1 MALPT
6 IVGKGWIFKFAFER
20 EGVHTIETLTTEL
33 NGIVLNAG
41 TINTIDN
48 VNLEFTK
55 QEYVIMAT
63 KKTNKQA
70 DIQQLYTEQGR
81 LDAHATNVMLRLDML
96 IEELREFKEDSKARM
111 NKFETWMVGIVAI
124 ALTTLLATVG
134 SLLMRLL

>member
-1 MALPT
+1 
-6 IVGKGWIFKFAFER
+6 
-20 EGVHTIETLTTEL
+20 
-33 NGIVLNAG
+33 
-41 TINTIDN
+41 
-48 VNLEFTK
+48 
-55 QEYVIMAT
+55 MAT

-70 DIQQLYTEQGR
+70 DIQQLYSEQSR

-96 IEELREFKEDSKARM
+96 IEEMREFKQDSKARM

>member
-1 MALPT
+1 
-6 IVGKGWIFKFAFER
+6 
-20 EGVHTIETLTTEL
+20 
-33 NGIVLNAG
+33 
-41 TINTIDN
+41 
-48 VNLEFTK
+48 
-55 QEYVIMAT
+55 MAT

>member
-1 MALPT
+1 
-6 IVGKGWIFKFAFER
+6 
-20 EGVHTIETLTTEL
+20 
-33 NGIVLNAG
+33 
-41 TINTIDN
+41 
-48 VNLEFTK
+48 
-55 QEYVIMAT
+55 MAT

-70 DIQQLYTEQGR
+70 DIQQLYTEQSR

-96 IEELREFKEDSKARM
+96 IEEMREFKQDSKARM

>member
-1 MALPT
+1 
-6 IVGKGWIFKFAFER
+6 
-20 EGVHTIETLTTEL
+20 
-33 NGIVLNAG
+33 
-41 TINTIDN
+41 
-48 VNLEFTK
+48 
-55 QEYVIMAT
+55 MAT

-70 DIQQLYTEQGR
+70 DIQQLYTEQSR